1 MVAMDCIKN
10 LVVLPKLER
19 LTKKNGVHL
28 QKELY
33 FASQKENILKSHFM
47 KSYIFFLCYYIYIY
61 IYIIIYNG
69 CIRTLQGI
77 VMKKIE
83 NVEYI
88 LERLTR
94 FFSIIIFVVS

>member
-1 MVAMDCIKN
+1 
-10 LVVLPKLER
+10 
-19 LTKKNGVHL
+19 
-28 QKELY
+28 
-33 FASQKENILKSHFM
+33 M